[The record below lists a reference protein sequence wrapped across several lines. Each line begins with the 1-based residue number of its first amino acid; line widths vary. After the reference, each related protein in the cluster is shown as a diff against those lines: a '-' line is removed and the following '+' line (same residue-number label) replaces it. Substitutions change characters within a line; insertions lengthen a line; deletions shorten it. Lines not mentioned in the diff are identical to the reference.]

1 VCTAKKEHAMTTAAE
16 IDYLQKNGLYSS
28 GQEHDACGVGF
39 VAHIRGE
46 KSHSIVQQGLK
57 ILENLDHRGAVGA
70 DKLMGDGAGIL
81 IQIPD
86 ALYREDMAKL
96 GVILPAAGEYG
107 VGMIFLPKEHASR
120 MACEQQMERAIKAE
134 GQVLLG
140 WRDVPVDRDMPMSPA
155 VRSKEPILRQVFI
168 GRGSDVIVQDALER
182 KLYVIRKTASAHIQG
197 LKLKHSK
204 EYYVPSMSS
213 RTVVYKGLLLA
224 DQVGTYY
231 LDLKDQRCVSAIGLV
246 HQRFSTNTFPEWP
259 LAHPYRYVAH
269 NGEIN
274 TVKGNY
280 NWMKA
285 REGVMSSPVLGA
297 DLQKLYPITFPGQ
310 SDTATFD
317 NCLELLTMAGYPISQ
332 AVMMMIPEPWEQ
344 HATMDARR
352 KAFYE
357 YHAAMMEPWDGPA
370 SIVFTDGRQIG
381 ATLDRNGLRPS
392 RYCITDDDLVIMG
405 SESGVL
411 PVPENKIVRKWRLQ
425 PGKMFLID
433 LEQGRMIDD
442 EEIKSTLANSKPYKQ
457 WIENLRVKLDDVNA
471 VEEAAHI
478 AAPSKSKRSDAQ
490 VEGADGG
497 LRPASST
504 APGEGVGG
512 PHAVGKTGG
521 APNLLDLQ
529 QAFGYTQEDIKFL
542 LQPMAKNGEEGIG
555 SMGNDSPLAV
565 LSSKNKPLYN
575 YFKQLF
581 AQVTNPPIDPIREAI
596 VMSLVSFIGPKPNL
610 LDINQVNPP
619 MRLEV
624 NQPILDAADM
634 AKLRDIERFTN
645 GKFHSATL
653 DITYPLS
660 WGREG
665 VEAKLASLC
674 AEAVDAIKSGSN
686 ILIVSDRAVS
696 SEQVAIP
703 ALLALSA
710 IHQHLVGEGLR
721 TTTGLVVET
730 GTAREVH
737 HFAVLAGY
745 GAEAVHPYLAMETL
759 AHLQQGMP
767 ADLSAEK
774 AIANYVK
781 AIGKGLSKI
790 MSKMGVSTYM
800 SYCGSQLFEAIG
812 LNTETIDKYF
822 TGTPSR
828 VEGIGVFEIAEEGL
842 RMHRAAFG
850 DDPVLAD
857 MLDAGGEY
865 AWRTRGEEHMWTP
878 DAIAKLQHSTR
889 ANNWSTYKE
898 YAQLINDQSRR
909 HMTLRGLFEFKID
922 PAKAI
927 PVDEVESAAEIVK
940 RFATGA
946 MSLGSIS
953 TEAHST
959 LAVAMN
965 RIGGK
970 SNTGEGGEDPAR
982 YRNELKGIP
991 IKVGDSLKSVI
1002 GEENVEVDLP
1012 LKDGDSLRS
1021 KIKQVASGRFG
1032 VTAEYLTSADQ
1043 IQIKMA
1049 QGAKPGEG
1057 GQLPGGK
1064 VSEYIGKQR
1073 YSVPGVGLISP
1084 PPHHD
1089 IYSIED
1095 LAQLIHDLKNVAP
1108 HADIS
1113 VKLVS
1118 EIGVGTIAAG
1128 VAKCK
1133 ADHVVIAGHDGGTG
1147 ASPWSSIKH
1156 AGSPWEIGLA
1166 ETQQT
1171 LVLNRLRG
1179 RIRVQADGQ
1188 MKTGRDVA
1196 IGALLGADEFGF
1208 ATAPL
1213 IVEGCIMMRKCHLN
1227 TCPVGVATQ
1236 DPVLRAKFS
1245 GKPEHVVNYFF
1256 FIAEE
1261 VRQIMAQ
1268 LGIRKFDDMVG
1279 RADLLDTQKSISHW
1293 KARGLDFSRLFAYP
1307 TLPADVARYHMD
1319 TQDHGL
1325 GNTLDRRLI
1334 EKSRPAIER
1343 GEPVHFME
1351 VARNVNRSVGAMLSG
1366 ELTRAHPEGLPDNT
1380 IRIQLEGTGGQSF
1393 GAFLARGITLYLI
1406 GDANDYTGKGLSGG
1420 RIVVRPSLDFRGEA
1434 VANTIVGNTVMYGAT
1449 TGESF
1454 FAGVAGERFAVR
1466 LSGATTVVEGVG
1478 DHGCEYMTGG
1488 TVAVL
1493 GKTGRNFAAGMSGGI
1508 AYVYDEDCQFAS
1520 RCNPAMVTL
1529 EKVLPAAE
1537 QEASVPR
1544 GVWHQ
1549 DQADETILRRLLE
1562 DHNRW
1567 TGSKRAR
1574 ELLDNWPTARGRFV
1588 KVFPTEYKRAL
1599 GEIHQRKVALAQAGS
1614 AQAALKTV
1622 SVAAQ

>member
-1 VCTAKKEHAMTTAAE
+1 MTTPAE
-16 IDYLQKNGLYSS
+16 IQHLQDHGLYSS
-28 GQEHDACGVGF
+28 AQEHDACGVGF
-39 VAHIRGE
+39 VAHIKGV
-46 KSHSIVQQGLK
+46 KSHDIVKNALK
-57 ILENLDHRGAVGA
+57 ILQNLDHRGAVGA

-81 IQIPD
+81 IQLPD
-86 ALYREDMAKL
+86 ALYREEMAEYGMGPDGSR
-96 GVILPAAGEYG
+96 GVTLPPPGEYG
-107 VGMIFLPKEHASR
+107 VGMVFLPKEHASR
-120 MACEQQMERAIKAE
+120 LACEQELERAVKAE

-140 WRDVPVDRDMPMSPA
+140 WRDVPVNRDMPMSPN
-155 VRSKEPILRQVFI
+155 VRKKEPILRQIFI
-168 GRGSDVIVQDALER
+168 GRGTDVIVQDALER
-182 KLYVIRKTASAHIQG
+182 KLYVIRKTASAHIQA

-213 RTVVYKGLLLA
+213 RTVIYKGLLLA

-231 LDLKDQRCVSAIGLV
+231 LDLQDPRCVSALGLV

-285 REGVMSSPVLGA
+285 REGVMSSPVLGD
-297 DLQKLYPITFPGQ
+297 DLKKLYPISFASQ

-344 HATMDARR
+344 NTGMDERR
-352 KAFYE
+352 RAFYE
-357 YHAAMMEPWDGPA
+357 YHAAMLEPWDGPA

-392 RYCITDDDLVIMG
+392 RYCITEDDLVVMA

-411 PVPENKIVRKWRLQ
+411 PFPESKIVRKWRLQ
-425 PGKMFLID
+425 PGKMFMID
-433 LEQGRMIDD
+433 LEQGRMVED
-442 EEIKSTLANSKPYKQ
+442 EELKSSLANSKPYKQ
-457 WIENLRVKLDDVNA
+457 WIQNLRIRLSDV
-471 VEEAAHI
+471 
-478 AAPSKSKRSDAQ
+478 P
-490 VEGADGG
+490 GG
-497 LRPASST
+497 SEPASAYESAST
-504 APGEGVGG
+504 
-512 PHAVGKTGG
+512 
-521 APNLLDLQ
+521 LLDRQ
-529 QAFGYTQEDIKFL
+529 QAFGFTQEDLKFL
-542 LQPMAKNGEEGIG
+542 IAPMATNGEEAIG

-565 LSSKNKPLYN
+565 LSDRNKPLYN

-596 VMSLVSFIGPKPNL
+596 VMSLNSFIGPKPNL

-619 MRLEV
+619 LRLEV
-624 NQPILDAADM
+624 SQPVLDFADM
-634 AKLRDIERFTN
+634 AKLRDIAKHTQ
-645 GKFHSATL
+645 GKFRSYTL

-674 AEAVDAIKSGSN
+674 AEAVDAIKGGHN
-686 ILIVSDRAVS
+686 ILIISDRAMNAT
-696 SEQVAIP
+696 QVAIQ
-703 ALLALSA
+703 AVLALSA
-710 IHQHLVGEGLR
+710 IHQHLVREGLR
-721 TTTGLVVET
+721 TTAGLVVET
-730 GTAREVH
+730 GSAREVH
-737 HFAVLAGY
+737 HFGVLAGY

-759 AHLQQGMP
+759 ASICKDLPGE
-767 ADLSAEK
+767 LSADK
-774 AIANYVK
+774 AIYNYIK
-781 AIGKGLSKI
+781 AVGKGLSKI

-800 SYCGSQLFEAIG
+800 SYCGAQLFEAIG
-812 LNTETIDKYF
+812 LSTATVEKYF

-828 VEGIGVFEIAEEGL
+828 VEGISVFEIAEEAI
-842 RMHRAAFG
+842 RRHKDAFG
-850 DDPVLAD
+850 PDPVLATR
-857 MLDAGGEY
+857 LDTGGEY

-889 ANNWSTYKE
+889 ANNWNTYKE
-898 YAQLINDQSRR
+898 YAQIVNDQSKR

-922 PAKAI
+922 PTKAI
-927 PVDEVESAAEIVK
+927 SIDEVESAAEIVK

-953 TEAHST
+953 TEAHAT

-991 IKVGDSLKSVI
+991 IKLGDTLKSVI
-1002 GEENVEVDLP
+1002 GADVVEVDMP
-1012 LKDGDSLRS
+1012 LQDGDSLRS
-1021 KIKQVASGRFG
+1021 RIKQVASGRFG
-1032 VTAEYLTSADQ
+1032 VTAEYLNSADQ
-1043 IQIKMA
+1043 IQIKIA

-1064 VSEYIGKQR
+1064 VSEYIGKLR

-1108 HADIS
+1108 HSSIS

-1156 AGSPWEIGLA
+1156 CGSPWEIGLA
-1166 ETQQT
+1166 ETQQI

-1179 RIRVQADGQ
+1179 RIRVQTDGQ
-1188 MKTGRDVA
+1188 MKTGRDVV

-1213 IVEGCIMMRKCHLN
+1213 VVEGCIMMRKCHLN

-1236 DPVLRAKFS
+1236 DPVLRQKFS

-1268 LGIRKFDDMVG
+1268 LGIRKFNDMIG
-1279 RADLLDTQKSISHW
+1279 RADLLDTRSGIEHW
-1293 KARGLDFSRLFAYP
+1293 KASGLDFSRLFAMP
-1307 TLPADVARYHMD
+1307 NVAADVPKFHIEN
-1319 TQDHGL
+1319 QEHGL
-1325 GNTLDRRLI
+1325 EKALDNVLI
-1334 EKSRPAIER
+1334 AKSRPAIDKGER
-1343 GEPVHFME
+1343 VQFIE

-1366 ELTRAHPEGLPDNT
+1366 AVTKVHPEGLPDDT

-1393 GAFLARGITLYLI
+1393 GAFLAKGITLYLI

-1420 RIVVRPSLDFRGEA
+1420 RVVVRPSIDFRGESTK
-1434 VANTIVGNTVMYGAT
+1434 NTIVGNTVMFGAT
-1449 TGESF
+1449 SGEAF
-1454 FAGVAGERFAVR
+1454 FSGVAGERFAVR
-1466 LSGATTVVEGVG
+1466 LSGATAVVEGTG

-1488 TVAVL
+1488 TVVVL

-1508 AYVYDEDCQFAS
+1508 AFVYDEDGQFAK
-1520 RCNPAMVTL
+1520 RCNTTMVAL
-1529 EKVLPAAE
+1529 DKVLSVAE
-1537 QEASVPR
+1537 QQLNVNEKLWHR
-1544 GVWHQ
+1544 GL
-1549 DQADETILRRLLE
+1549 ADEAQLKKLLE
-1562 DHNRW
+1562 EHNRW

-1574 ELLDNWPTARGRFV
+1574 ELLDNWDTSRQKFI
-1588 KVFPTEYKRAL
+1588 KVFPLEYKRAL
-1599 GEIHQRKVALAQAGS
+1599 GEMHAKKS
-1614 AQAALKTV
+1614 AQALLELAHTAIKKE
-1622 SVAAQ
+1622 AAKV